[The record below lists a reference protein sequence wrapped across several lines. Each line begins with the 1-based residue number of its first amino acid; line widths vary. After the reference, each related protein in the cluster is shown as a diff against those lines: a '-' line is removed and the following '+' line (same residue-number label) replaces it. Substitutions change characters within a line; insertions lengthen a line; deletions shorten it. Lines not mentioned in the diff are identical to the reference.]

1 MCGITGFI
9 DFKNRTSQ
17 GVLDAM
23 TQTLHH
29 RGPDANGKELLQ
41 TPTASIGLGHA
52 RLSIIDL
59 TPSGRQ
65 PMSFNNYW
73 ICFNGEVYNFAE
85 IKKDLIDLG
94 HSFVGASD
102 TEVILHAYIQWGK
115 ECLSR
120 FIGMYAFLI
129 YNVDTKDVFC
139 VRDRSGIKP
148 FFYYWKDG
156 LFMFASELKAFHEH
170 PNFQK
175 KINLQAVNAFM
186 QYGNVPTP
194 Y

>member
-9 DFKNRTSQ
+9 DFNKSSNKETILKMTTS
-17 GVLDAM
+17 
-23 TQTLHH
+23 LHH
-29 RGPDANGKELLQ
+29 RGPDASGTEILNDEKAIL
-41 TPTASIGLGHA
+41 GLGHA

-59 TPSGRQ
+59 TESGKQ
-65 PMSFNNYW
+65 PMRFQNYW

-85 IKKDLIDLG
+85 IKKDLVELG
-94 HSFVGASD
+94 HTFVGSSD

-115 ECLSR
+115 ACLSR

-129 YNVDTKDVFC
+129 YNVDSKDVFC
-139 VRDRSGIKP
+139 VRDRAGIKP

-175 KINLQAVNAFM
+175 KINLSSTERLLN
-186 QYGNVPTP
+186 
-194 Y
+194 